1 MNIERIRMGDM
12 VLAKH
17 QTTGE
22 VRLQP
27 VLRTS
32 IREPEPLIRI
42 TLEDASHAGSGQGTT
57 IIRASGGHP
66 FWVSGSGWLR
76 ARLLTAGMQLHCLS
90 GVAVIKK
97 VELEDTPA
105 RTYNL
110 IVEDFHSYFV
120 SNLAVMSHD
129 NTMVQPTLCKVP
141 GLAP

>member
-1 MNIERIRMGDM
+1 
-12 VLAKH
+12 
-17 QTTGE
+17 
-22 VRLQP
+22 
-27 VLRTS
+27 
-32 IREPEPLIRI
+32 
-42 TLEDASHAGSGQGTT
+42 
-57 IIRASGGHP
+57 
-66 FWVSGSGWLR
+66 
-76 ARLLTAGMQLHCLS
+76 MQLHCLS